1 MLGVTHHAHF
11 AIALPSGAGPPA
23 EVWLKGPQLDL
34 DGGAQG
40 RRALSHNSGLSG
52 RCSGK
57 PRNGNCG
64 CGRCVPSSQPRHL
77 AEALGW
83 SAQSWQAA
91 QNDPP
96 ASRRAVLR
104 TSPHIWQLGRRRSLA
119 GHPDLACASAHNYG
133 ARMALARPGVGAQAP
148 PADDLMGELE
158 GDSAHA
164 MKASEAA
171 PATRDRRAGDRHGGA
186 PLPEELPEPMP
197 LPLAGRG
204 GRGCRELARTTRGHA
219 WRATAPR
226 RLNGLS

>member
-119 GHPDLACASAHNYG
+119 GHPDL
-133 ARMALARPGVGAQAP
+133 
-148 PADDLMGELE
+148 MGELE

-171 PATRDRRAGDRHGGA
+171 PATRDRRAGAAASSHAPRGA
-186 PLPEELPEPMP
+186 TP
-197 LPLAGRG
+197 G
-204 GRGCRELARTTRGHA
+204 GRRPLEG
-219 WRATAPR
+219 
-226 RLNGLS
+226 